1 MAGFYCPCTGNP
13 FFDGLFCIIAFERI
27 TSGIIF
33 LSRNSEPKMFSFTI
47 NFNPGSLQLL

>member
-1 MAGFYCPCTGNP
+1 MVGFYCPCTGNS

-27 TSGIIF
+27 ASGIIF

-47 NFNPGSLQLL
+47 DFKPGSLQFL